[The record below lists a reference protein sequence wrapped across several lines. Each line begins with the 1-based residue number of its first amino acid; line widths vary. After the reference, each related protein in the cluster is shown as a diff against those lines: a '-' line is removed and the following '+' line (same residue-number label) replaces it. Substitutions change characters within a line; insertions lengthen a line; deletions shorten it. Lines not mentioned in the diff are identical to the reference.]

1 MKNSQAV
8 VINSDM
14 DHFQVLKAGQV
25 EDQDHDFMEASLRIK
40 LKTLRPFSFSATGK
54 LAGNYDIQ
62 LIGHFNQENAVAAGL
77 ACLRLGASLEDI
89 QKGIAKTRV
98 PGRMEVL
105 TQNNGAKV
113 FIDYAHNGDSL
124 KKLLSVVGNPSNGTI
139 SLVLGSTGNKG
150 ESRRKDF
157 GFTLRRPS

>member
-14 DHFQVLKAGQV
+14 DHFQVLADQV
-25 EDQDHDFMEASLRIK
+25 ANQDHDFYGSQSENQIENSKA
-40 LKTLRPFSFSATGK
+40 FSFSATGK
-54 LAGNYDIQ
+54 LAGNYEIQ

-105 TQNNGAKV
+105 TQKNGAKTW
-113 FIDYAHNGDSL
+113 
-124 KKLLSVVGNPSNGTI
+124 K
-139 SLVLGSTGNKG
+139 
-150 ESRRKDF
+150 
-157 GFTLRRPS
+157 